1 MRLLILGPP
10 GAGKGTQSDKIVE
23 HYKVKHISTG
33 DMFRENIKG
42 GTELGKKATEYMD
55 KGLLVPDS
63 LVNDMVM
70 DRLSKADLKEN
81 GFLLD
86 GYPRNISQAEALKD
100 MLTKLDMP
108 LDAVINIEVPSKFLI
123 DRITGRR
130 VCPKCQRSYHI
141 ANNPP
146 KVEGLCDYDG
156 EALITRKDDNEE
168 TVKNRIDVYDNET
181 KPLVDFYTKEGII
194 LNIDGTLSIDK
205 TFESIKSKLGK

>member
-23 HYKVKHISTG
+23 HYNVKHISTG

-70 DRLSKADLKEN
+70 DRLSKDDLKEN

-146 KVEGLCDYDG
+146 KVEGICDYDG

-168 TVKNRIDVYDNET
+168 TVKNRIDVYDKET
-181 KPLVDFYTKEGII
+181 KPLVDFYTAEGII
-194 LNIDGTLSIDK
+194 LNIDGTLSIDE
-205 TFESIKSKLGK
+205 TFESIKSKLGR

>member
-23 HYKVKHISTG
+23 HYNVKHISTG

-70 DRLSKADLKEN
+70 DRLSKDDLKEN

-141 ANNPP
+141 ANN
-146 KVEGLCDYDG
+146 LS
-156 EALITRKDDNEE
+156 LIH
-168 TVKNRIDVYDNET
+168 I
-181 KPLVDFYTKEGII
+181 
-194 LNIDGTLSIDK
+194 
-205 TFESIKSKLGK
+205 

>member
-23 HYKVKHISTG
+23 HYNVKHISTG

-70 DRLSKADLKEN
+70 DRLSKDDLKEN

-141 ANNPP
+141 VNNPP
-146 KVEGLCDYDG
+146 KEEGICDYDG
-156 EALITRKDDNEE
+156 EDLITRKDDNEE
-168 TVKNRIDVYDNET
+168 TVKNRIDVYDKET
-181 KPLVDFYTKEGII
+181 KPLVDFYTAEGII
-194 LNIDGTLSIDK
+194 LNIDGTLSIDE

>member
-146 KVEGLCDYDG
+146 KVEGICDYDG

>member
-23 HYKVKHISTG
+23 HYNVKHISTG

-70 DRLSKADLKEN
+70 DRLSKDDLKEN

-100 MLTKLDMP
+100 MLTMLDMP

-146 KVEGLCDYDG
+146 KEEGICDYDG

-168 TVKNRIDVYDNET
+168 TVKNRIDVYDKET
-181 KPLVDFYTKEGII
+181 KPLVDFYTAEGII
-194 LNIDGTLSIDK
+194 LNIDGTLSIDE
-205 TFESIKSKLGK
+205 TFESIKSKLGR

>member
-70 DRLSKADLKEN
+70 
-81 GFLLD
+81 
-86 GYPRNISQAEALKD
+86 
-100 MLTKLDMP
+100 

-146 KVEGLCDYDG
+146 KEEGICDYDG

-194 LNIDGTLSIDK
+194 LNIDGTLSIDE